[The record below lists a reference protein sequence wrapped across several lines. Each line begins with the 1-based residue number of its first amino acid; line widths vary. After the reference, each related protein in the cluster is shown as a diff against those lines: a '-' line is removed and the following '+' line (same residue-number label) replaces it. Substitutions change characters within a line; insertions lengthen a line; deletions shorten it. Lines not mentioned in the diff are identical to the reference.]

1 MAKVM
6 ITMPDEF
13 LKQIDKAAAAE
24 HRSRSEMVR
33 EAMRAYLAERAS
45 GKRPSLLDKPSVRA
59 AVEFQDRMSEKSRGV
74 KFNTVAFIRKM
85 RGPLK

>member
-24 HRSRSEMVR
+24 QRSRSELMR
-33 EAMRAYLAERAS
+33 EAMRAYLANRVS
-45 GKRPSLLDKPSVRA
+45 GKRASLLDKPSVRA
-59 AVEFQDRMSEKSRGV
+59 AIALQDQSRRETRGI
-74 KFNTVAFIRKM
+74 KFDSVAFIRKM
-85 RGPLK
+85 RGPLR

>member
-24 HRSRSEMVR
+24 HRSRSELMR
-33 EAMRAYLAERAS
+33 EAMRAYLAEHAR
-45 GKRPSLLDKPSVRA
+45 GKRASLLDKPSVRA
-59 AVEFQDRMSEKSRGV
+59 AVAFQDRMREKSKGV
-74 KFNTVAFIRKM
+74 KFDSVAFIRKM
-85 RGPLK
+85 RGPI